1 MKTPKAKLVTIFI
14 ALMLCVLLA
23 ALDQTI
29 VATALPTIVG
39 DLDGLDHI
47 SWVVTAYLLTAT
59 VTLPLYGRIGDIY
72 GRKPVVIFAIAV
84 FLIGSALCGWSHTM
98 TELIAYRAVQGIGAG
113 GLMVLAQAILA
124 DLVPPRDRGRYMGF
138 IGAAFGVASVAGP
151 LLGGYLTDHASWRW
165 VFYINLPLGA
175 VALAMIAVVLKLPAP
190 TSRSRV
196 DYLGAVLL
204 SAAVTCL
211 VLVTSWGGSEYAWS
225 SAQIRWLLAATLGFT
240 VLWLVSAR
248 FSAQPILPLRLFRD
262 RTFALSSV
270 ASIAVGVAMFGS
282 ISYLPIFMQ
291 VVTGADATNSGLLM
305 LPLVAGILVTAIAS
319 GQLISRTGRYKAY
332 PIAGAILTGLGLW
345 LLSTLDEHS
354 TRTLI
359 SAYMVVVG
367 LGIGLIMQVLVLV
380 VQNTAERGDLGVATS
395 AITFVRQVGGALGVA
410 VCGSLFTTRLY
421 DALARELP
429 GMPITGGVGSLTPAR
444 LAELPDAVRDGIARA
459 FADALPPIFL
469 ALVPLLIV
477 ALICVGVL
485 PAVSLRM
492 HDAPVVEAAHLLSGI
507 VRNAT
512 GTPLPRVRL
521 SLLAT
526 DGELLATTT
535 SDENGAFAVG
545 APRAGSHVLVA
556 AAEGYR
562 PEASRVQLA
571 TTAYHEILLTGA
583 ATLVVATRVPG
594 AAASLTDDV
603 GRQTA
608 TARADDAG
616 RIVLERLEAGSYT
629 LAVTAEG
636 HRPGAMAITL
646 TPGDTV
652 ERELTLRRSATVA
665 GTVRAPDGQPLKD
678 ALVVV
683 LDAAGTVRGS
693 THTDTTGVFAVDD
706 LADGAYTLVASG
718 YGPAAIGVRIDGPGR
733 VDTSITLGREAGQQP
748 AGRHAQ
754 EPYPDQPH
762 AGWHAVTPSRPIR
775 VSR

>member
-1 MKTPKAKLVTIFI
+1 MNATVDPKTQKAKLLTIFV

-39 DLDGLDHI
+39 DLNGLDHI
-47 SWVVTAYLLTAT
+47 SWVVTAYLLTST

-72 GRKPVVIFAIAV
+72 GRKPVVIFAIAA
-84 FLIGSALCGWSHTM
+84 FLAGSALCGWSQTM
-98 TELIAYRAVQGIGAG
+98 TQLIAYRAVQGVGAG

-175 VALAMIAVVLKLPAP
+175 IALAMIVIVLKLPAP

-196 DYLGAVLL
+196 DYLGAALL
-204 SAAVTCL
+204 SAAVTGL

-225 SAQIRWLLAATLGFT
+225 SAQIRRLIAATLGFT
-240 VLWLVSAR
+240 ALWLLSAR

-262 RTFALSSV
+262 RTFALASV

-291 VVTGADATNSGLLM
+291 VVTGANATNSGLLM

-319 GQLISRTGRYKAY
+319 GQLISRNGRYKAY
-332 PIAGAILTGLGLW
+332 PIVGAILTGLGLW

-354 TRTLI
+354 TRALI

-380 VQNTAERGDLGVATS
+380 VQNSADRADLGVATS
-395 AITFVRQVGGALGVA
+395 AVTFVRQVGGALGVA
-410 VCGSLFTTRLY
+410 ICGSLFTTRLY
-421 DALARELP
+421 DAITTELP
-429 GMPITGGVGSLTPAR
+429 GVPITGGVGSLTPAR

-469 ALVPLLIV
+469 ALVPLLVI
-477 ALICVGVL
+477 ALICVSVL
-485 PAVSLRM
+485 PGVSLRT
-492 HDAPVVEAAHLLSGI
+492 HEAPVVETAHHLTGV
-507 VRNAT
+507 VRSSA
-512 GTPLPRVRL
+512 GTPIAQVRL
-521 SLLAT
+521 SLLAAG
-526 DGELLATTT
+526 GELLATAT
-535 SDENGAFAVG
+535 SDATGAFTVG
-545 APRAGSHVLVA
+545 APRAGSYVLVA
-556 AAEGYR
+556 AADGYR
-562 PEASRVQLA
+562 PDASRVQVA
-571 TTAYHEILLTGA
+571 ETAYHEIVLAGA

-594 AAASLTDDV
+594 AAANLTDDA
-603 GRQTA
+603 GRQVA

-616 RIVLERLEAGSYT
+616 RLVLERLEAGRYT
-629 LAVTAEG
+629 LTVTAEG
-636 HRPGAMAITL
+636 YLPAALAIDL

-652 ERELTLRRSATVA
+652 ERELPLRRAATVA
-665 GTVRAPDGQPLKD
+665 GTVRGPDGKPLKD
-678 ALVVV
+678 ALVVL
-683 LDAAGTVRGS
+683 LDAAGAVRGS
-693 THTDTTGVFAVDD
+693 THTDATGAFAVDD
-706 LADGAYTLVASG
+706 LTDGAYTLVASG
-718 YGPAAIGVRIDGPGR
+718 YGPTALGVRIDGPGR
-733 VDTSITLGREAGQQP
+733 VDTQITLGREG
-748 AGRHAQ
+748 GRHS
-754 EPYPDQPH
+754 DQPH
-762 AGWHAVTPSRPIR
+762 AGWHAVHPSRPIR

>member
-1 MKTPKAKLVTIFI
+1 MNATVETKTQKARLLTIFV

-47 SWVVTAYLLTAT
+47 SWVVTAYLLTST

-84 FLIGSALCGWSHTM
+84 FLIGSALCGWSQTM
-98 TELIAYRAVQGIGAG
+98 TQLIAYRAVQGVGAG

-175 VALAMIAVVLKLPAP
+175 IALAMIAVVLKLPAP

-196 DYLGAVLL
+196 DYLGAALL
-204 SAAVTCL
+204 SAAVTGL

-225 SAQIRWLLAATLGFT
+225 SAQIRWLIAATVGFT

-262 RTFALSSV
+262 RTFALASV

-291 VVTGADATNSGLLM
+291 VVTGANATNSGLLM

-332 PIAGAILTGLGLW
+332 PIAGAVLTGLGLW

-354 TRTLI
+354 TRALI
-359 SAYMVVVG
+359 SAYMVVIG

-380 VQNTAERGDLGVATS
+380 VQNSADRADLGVATS
-395 AITFVRQVGGALGVA
+395 AVTFVRQVGGALGVA

-421 DALARELP
+421 DAIARELP
-429 GMPITGGVGSLTPAR
+429 GVSVTGGVGSLTPAR
-444 LAELPDAVRDGIARA
+444 LAELPDAVRAGVARA

-477 ALICVGVL
+477 ALICVSVL
-485 PAVSLRM
+485 PAVSLRT
-492 HDAPVVEAAHLLSGI
+492 HDAHTPVVEAAHALTGL
-507 VRNAT
+507 VRTAT
-512 GTPLPRVRL
+512 GTPLAQVRL
-521 SLLAT
+521 SLLAAG
-526 DGELLATTT
+526 GELLATAV
-535 SDENGAFAVG
+535 SDANGTFTVG
-545 APRAGSHVLVA
+545 APRPGSYVLVA
-556 AAEGYR
+556 AAGGYR
-562 PEASRVQLA
+562 PDASRVQVA
-571 TTAYHEILLTGA
+571 AAAYHEIVLTGA
-583 ATLVVATRVPG
+583 ATLAVATRVPG
-594 AAASLTDDV
+594 AAANLTDDA
-603 GRQTA
+603 GRQVA
-608 TARADDAG
+608 TARADSAG
-616 RIVLERLEAGSYT
+616 RIVLERLEGGTYT
-629 LAVTAEG
+629 LTVTADG
-636 HRPGAMAITL
+636 HLPAAL
-646 TPGDTV
+646 TISLAPGDTV
-652 ERELTLRRSATVA
+652 ERELALRRAATVA
-665 GTVRAPDGQPLKD
+665 GTVRAPDGKPLKD

-693 THTDTTGVFAVDD
+693 THTDGTGGFAVDD
-706 LADGAYTLVASG
+706 LTDGAYTVVASG
-718 YGPAAIGVRIDGPGR
+718 YGPAAIGVRVDGPGR
-733 VDTSITLGREAGQQP
+733 IDTQITLRPE
-748 AGRHAQ
+748 AGRHA
-754 EPYPDQPH
+754 DQPH
-762 AGWHAVTPSRPIR
+762 AGWHAVAPSQPIT
-775 VSR
+775 VSS

>member
-1 MKTPKAKLVTIFI
+1 MDATVETKTRKARLITVFV

-39 DLDGLDHI
+39 DLNGLDHI
-47 SWVVTAYLLTAT
+47 SWVVTAYLLTST
-59 VTLPLYGRIGDIY
+59 VTLPLYGRVGDIY
-72 GRKPVVIFAIAV
+72 GRKLVVIFAIAV
-84 FLIGSALCGWSHTM
+84 FLVGSALCGYSQTM
-98 TELIAYRAVQGIGAG
+98 TQLIAFRAVQGIGAG
-113 GLMVLAQAILA
+113 GLLVLAQAILA

-196 DYLGAVLL
+196 DYLGAALL

-225 SAQIRWLLAATLGFT
+225 SARIRWLIAATLGFT

-248 FSAQPILPLRLFRD
+248 FSAQPILPLRLFKD
-262 RTFALSSV
+262 RTFALASV

-282 ISYLPIFMQ
+282 ISYLPTFMQ

-319 GQLISRTGRYKAY
+319 GQLISRTGRYKGY
-332 PIAGAILTGLGLW
+332 PIAGAILTGFGLW

-354 TRTLI
+354 TRALI

-380 VQNTAERGDLGVATS
+380 VQNSADRSDLGVATS
-395 AITFVRQVGGALGVA
+395 AVTFVRQVGGALGVA
-410 VCGSLFTTRLY
+410 ICGSLFTTRLY

-429 GMPITGGVGSLTPAR
+429 GVPISGGVGSLTPAR
-444 LAELPDAVRDGIARA
+444 LADLPGPVRTGIARS

-469 ALVPLLIV
+469 ALVPLLV
-477 ALICVGVL
+477 LALFCVSVL
-485 PAVSLRM
+485 PSVSLRT
-492 HDAPVVEAAHLLSGI
+492 HEAPVIESAHTLSGAVRTSAGTALAQARLTLLSAG
-507 VRNAT
+507 
-512 GTPLPRVRL
+512 
-521 SLLAT
+521 
-526 DGELLATTT
+526 GELLGLAT
-535 SDENGAFAVG
+535 SDANGAFTVG
-545 APRAGSHVLVA
+545 APRPGSYVLVA
-556 AAEGYR
+556 AATGYR
-562 PEASRVQLA
+562 PGASRVQVA
-571 TTAYHEILLTGA
+571 SAAYHVITLAGA
-583 ATLVVATRVPG
+583 ATLIVATHVPG
-594 AAASLTDDV
+594 ATASLTDDA
-603 GRQTA
+603 GRQIA

-616 RIVLERLEAGSYT
+616 RIVLERLEAGGYT
-629 LAVTAEG
+629 LAVTADG
-636 HRPGAMAITL
+636 HLPAALGIIL

-652 ERELTLRRSATVA
+652 ERELVLRRAATVA
-665 GTVRAPDGQPLKD
+665 GTVRAPDGKPLKD

-683 LDAAGTVRGS
+683 LDGVGAVRS
-693 THTDTTGVFAVDD
+693 TTHTDDAGAFAVDD

-718 YGPAAIGVRIDGPGR
+718 YGPAAIGFQVDGPGR
-733 VDTSITLGREAGQQP
+733 IDTQITLGPE
-748 AGRHAQ
+748 AGRHA
-754 EPYPDQPH
+754 DQPH
-762 AGWHAVTPSRPIR
+762 AGWHVVDPARPIK
-775 VSR
+775 VST